1 MLTEKTKGSVSC
13 NCRADSQPR
22 YKCMADLQ
30 HLPVRKGAAEIHMST
45 LTRWLIAITL
55 ALYGLLFVW
64 LTVWATIFWR
74 MT

>member
-1 MLTEKTKGSVSC
+1 
-13 NCRADSQPR
+13 
-22 YKCMADLQ
+22 
-30 HLPVRKGAAEIHMST
+30 MST
-45 LTRWLIAITL
+45 LARWLIAITL